1 MGVAELT
8 EGRQSLLALVRRSLF
23 VRPAVFVLSGFL
35 LAGLTLYV
43 DATVAGVRLPMW
55 LHFEPDSARL
65 LLGTL
70 AGAMLTL
77 TGITFWIRAASVQ
90 LTSSQFTARVVHG
103 FLEDWFQQSIM
114 GLLLGIFVYIVMV
127 FRALPPESVT
137 RMPMTTP
144 HLSVN
149 LAVVLAGG
157 SVLVILHAIRHSVQS
172 MQVEQ
177 LARRITD
184 ATIARVRRYPPLRE
198 TPGAS
203 TPVTP
208 PSPLGRG
215 HVIRATTS
223 GSVESIDERRLLDA
237 LPEDVTV
244 RLEVRRGLFVISG
257 RPLATVWG
265 GQVTEQSAAA
275 VRAAVSLER
284 TRRAERGI
292 AYGIQQLVDV
302 AVGCLSQGASDVAS
316 VREVIAHLELV
327 FAELSSRHL
336 PATSYT
342 DDANRLVLRPRIFC
356 FDDYLRMAFDRL
368 RLASAPF
375 PMITLSLL
383 TMLGTLAREAEDAG
397 APDRAASLRRQA
409 TLAVA
414 ASEAAGQLDDD
425 VQQLREE
432 ARRQG
437 VDLPAGSGGHHQP
450 TGAWQPFASV
460 SHPSVGVS
468 QPFVSQPVA
477 GASQESAESTG
488 ASQAVVSQPPGASQ
502 AGASQE
508 SAEPAGAPRSSGGA
522 SQAFAG
528 TSEASPGR
536 PSVPVAAS
544 PGPLGYSGSSA
555 EAGNATGQASTTD
568 VASTIDPTGQAHPN
582 DR

>member
-1 MGVAELT
+1 MDRELVAT
-8 EGRQSLLALVRRSLF
+8 ATGTVSKAKGGTVMAEGRHSLLALVRRSLF
-23 VRPAVFVLSGFL
+23 VRPVVFVLTGFL
-35 LAGLTLYV
+35 LAGLTLHI
-43 DATVAGVRLPMW
+43 DATIAGVRLPTA
-55 LHFEPDSARL
+55 LHFHPDSARL

-114 GLLLGIFVYIVMV
+114 GVLLGIFVYIVMV

-149 LAVVLAGG
+149 LAVVLAGA

-184 ATIARVRRYPPLRE
+184 ATIARVRRYPPIRE
-198 TPGAS
+198 STAAGTPMA
-203 TPVTP
+203 P
-208 PSPLGRG
+208 PAPLGRG

-223 GSVESIDERRLLDA
+223 GAVESINEQRLLDA

-265 GQVTEQSAAA
+265 GEVTAEAEAR
-275 VRAAVSLER
+275 VRAAIDLER
-284 TRRAERGI
+284 IRRAERGI

-327 FAELSSRHL
+327 FAELSTRHL

-342 DDANRLVLRPRIFC
+342 DHANRLVLRPRVFTY
-356 FDDYLRMAFDRL
+356 DDYLRMAFDRL

-375 PMITLSLL
+375 PMITLSLV
-383 TMLGTLAREAEDAG
+383 TMLGTLAREAEDGG
-397 APDRAASLRRQA
+397 APGRAAGLRRQA
-409 TLAVA
+409 SLAVA
-414 ASEAAGQLDDD
+414 ASEAAGQLEED

-432 ARRQG
+432 AQRQG
-437 VDLPAGSGGHHQP
+437 VVPTVSGSPGAPAATASGSE
-450 TGAWQPFASV
+450 
-460 SHPSVGVS
+460 
-468 QPFVSQPVA
+468 
-477 GASQESAESTG
+477 GASAAT
-488 ASQAVVSQPPGASQ
+488 ASGSEG
-502 AGASQE
+502 
-508 SAEPAGAPRSSGGA
+508 R
-522 SQAFAG
+522 
-528 TSEASPGR
+528 SEASANDR
-536 PSVPVAAS
+536 SVSAS
-544 PGPLGYSGSSA
+544 LGPSGSP
-555 EAGNATGQASTTD
+555 TD
-568 VASTIDPTGQAHPN
+568 EQ
-582 DR
+582 